1 MALGH
6 TLEELLKNSK
16 KSSPYCPYQ
25 LLYNSLPPEDKKALD
40 AAWKVNMPVSLIV
53 RALRQEGHKM
63 SNDSVRAHGKGQCK
77 CPK

>member
-6 TLEELLKNSK
+6 TLQELMENSK
-16 KSSPYCPYQ
+16 KTSLYCTYQ
-25 LLYNSLPPEDKKALD
+25 TLYNSLSPEDKKALD
-40 AAWKVNMPVSLIV
+40 AAWKVNMPISLIV

-63 SNDSVRAHGKGQCK
+63 SNDTVRLHSKGQCK